1 MTLLNLKPALLVSFS
16 ALAMLSGCA
25 TSLANRTPV
34 DIASNSVRHT
44 DPLSGVSEILG
55 PRVKVFTD
63 NGSAISGTAMLRTA
77 GAFTDKNGRVF
88 RDGTYL
94 DIEINYTTPTPAPQ
108 ETRGFDSANWA
119 GGVESLLAEY
129 GASVLDC
136 RQDIRENYTPRYNY
150 GYGYTDYR
158 GGYNGGRRNNHDRDN
173 DRDHGDDKDNGHG
186 NTPNNPTTPPS
197 TVTPTPSP
205 TPALPDRFTPTPGE
219 RDLSLEPYRG
229 GRGFRTGGIKP
240 SPVRPQA
247 ISPPRPIKAEP
258 RTVPSPPPKPR
269 TPIKSQPSKPT
280 ATKPHWKTIQRTMD
294 KELKYY
300 PGDPYYEGGYRDVT
314 VRYRCV
320 RQESL
325 RVFVPKDRLDDAEYR
340 GLVLYLRPQVGR
352 EEAVFLPPNYI
363 AGFKLAAYSP
373 EGPEFTIQGE
383 PIDLGKQAKPA
394 PADKPI
400 IYGQP

>member
-1 MTLLNLKPALLVSFS
+1 MTLLKLKPALLVSFS
-16 ALAMLSGCA
+16 ALAFLSGCA
-25 TSLANRTPV
+25 TSLASRTPV

-63 NGSAISGTAMLRTA
+63 SGSAISGTAMLRTA

-119 GGVESLLAEY
+119 GGKEALLAEY

-158 GGYNGGRRNNHDRDN
+158 GGYNGGRRHNHDR
-173 DRDHGDDKDNGHG
+173 DRDHGDDKNNGQG
-186 NTPNNPTTPPS
+186 STPNNPTMPPR
-197 TVTPTPSP
+197 TVTPNPTPSP

-240 SPVRPQA
+240 SPARPQA

-258 RTVPSPPPKPR
+258 RAIPRTPPKAQPPKPVV
-269 TPIKSQPSKPT
+269 KFKPGRK
-280 ATKPHWKTIQRTMD
+280 AVQRTMGT
-294 KELKYY
+294 ELQYY

-325 RVFVPKDRLDDAEYR
+325 RVFVPKQRLDDAEYR
-340 GLVLYLRPQVGR
+340 GLALYLRPQVGR

-383 PIDLGKQAKPA
+383 PIDLGKQVKPA